1 MVELGCAGV
10 DRVQHQRASS
20 WGWTGEVG
28 HTGVERDGA
37 GLIVCTLSRSIEAPR
52 VVRTEAVT
60 RKSIGGS
67 GRYGASTYPFD
78 RGKGGTLVPIRRYDG
93 PGTAWIMTEENERDR
108 KNSDSRDSSSN
119 SSSICSYS
127 ERLDGI

>member
-1 MVELGCAGV
+1 MELGCAGV

-37 GLIVCTLSRSIEAPR
+37 GLIVCTLSRSIEGPR

-60 RKSIGGS
+60 RKSIGDP
-67 GRYGASTYPFD
+67 A
-78 RGKGGTLVPIRRYDG
+78 GTGHQRTLS
-93 PGTAWIMTEENERDR
+93 TEEKGVPRYRFAGTMDPAR
-108 KNSDSRDSSSN
+108 R
-119 SSSICSYS
+119 
-127 ERLDGI
+127 G